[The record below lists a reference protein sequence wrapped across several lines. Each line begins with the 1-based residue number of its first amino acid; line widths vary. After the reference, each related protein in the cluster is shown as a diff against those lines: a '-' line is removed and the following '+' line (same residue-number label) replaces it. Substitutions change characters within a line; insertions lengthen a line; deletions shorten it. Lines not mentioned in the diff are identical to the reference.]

1 MRKPEWP
8 GIATAVGI
16 ALILALI
23 IAGSQDGF
31 RLKEWQP
38 LMAAI
43 IALAGGALAYRG
55 AMAKV
60 NLDRE
65 TTERERM
72 SQKLSLF
79 LRLRHAVYK
88 LKVDTSHSEEIVRF
102 WLSTAGEWVKW
113 EPIIAVDNV
122 EELDDA
128 WTNLELLPVSA
139 ITHIP
144 ALRSTLQRME
154 FAEAEIAK
162 DTEAPL
168 GYAPPDLVRD
178 YRRDCDRVI
187 RAATGLVA
195 ELDDAI
201 EKLTQFG

>member
-60 NLDRE
+60 NLNRE

-102 WLSTAGEWVKW
+102 WLSTAGEW
-113 EPIIAVDNV
+113 
-122 EELDDA
+122 
-128 WTNLELLPVSA
+128 
-139 ITHIP
+139 
-144 ALRSTLQRME
+144 
-154 FAEAEIAK
+154 
-162 DTEAPL
+162 
-168 GYAPPDLVRD
+168 
-178 YRRDCDRVI
+178 
-187 RAATGLVA
+187 
-195 ELDDAI
+195 
-201 EKLTQFG
+201 

>member
-1 MRKPEWP
+1 
-8 GIATAVGI
+8 
-16 ALILALI
+16 
-23 IAGSQDGF
+23 
-31 RLKEWQP
+31 
-38 LMAAI
+38 MAAI

-60 NLDRE
+60 NLNRE

-128 WTNLELLPVSA
+128 WTNLE
-139 ITHIP
+139 
-144 ALRSTLQRME
+144 QRHH
-154 FAEAEIAK
+154 AH
-162 DTEAPL
+162 P
-168 GYAPPDLVRD
+168 GPPEHAAAHGI
-178 YRRDCDRVI
+178 RR
-187 RAATGLVA
+187 G
-195 ELDDAI
+195 
-201 EKLTQFG
+201 